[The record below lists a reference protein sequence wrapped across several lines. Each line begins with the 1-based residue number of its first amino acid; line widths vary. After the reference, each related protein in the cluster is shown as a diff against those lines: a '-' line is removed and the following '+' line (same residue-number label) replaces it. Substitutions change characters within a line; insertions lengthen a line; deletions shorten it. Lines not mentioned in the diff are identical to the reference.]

1 VNEKGD
7 ALQKFDVP
15 KYIRYLSVI
24 YIAVSIASGTI
35 SLIVKI
41 LEEGSATLDQLSYVT
56 MMLRNTVEGFIFWGV
71 GRVFA
76 KFTEKNK

>member
-1 VNEKGD
+1 MIQD
-7 ALQKFDVP
+7 DMLQKIDVP
-15 KYIRYLSVI
+15 KYIKYLSVI
-24 YIAVSIASGTI
+24 YIAISIATGTI
-35 SLIVKI
+35 SLILKI
-41 LEEGSATLDQLSYVT
+41 LEEGRVTLDQLSYVT